1 MDLILFFRLSRLIT
15 TKIFTFVEAGQVDFG
30 GDGDAAVDEVATDR
44 LQVRVEELGHV
55 EWVEALAGVHLLLDG
70 WTLRHVLGKKNHYN
84 FTRGSVLGNDWL
96 LSQKC

>member
-1 MDLILFFRLSRLIT
+1 MFFRLSRLIA
-15 TKIFTFVEAGQVDFG
+15 TKIFTVVEAGQVDFG

-70 WTLRHVLGKKNHYN
+70 WTLRHVLGKKSQH
-84 FTRGSVLGNDWL
+84 FLIKMQLVTLSFVLF
-96 LSQKC
+96 